1 MEQEYAMALWKV
13 IEGGKEPKAAV
24 TALREALERRGR
36 TALLSRIG
44 RAFGRF
50 AAREHEKNIL
60 RISLSNIRDE
70 RAHKEAVSALSKL
83 DISGKDIEVRAD
95 DSLIGGWRFEGRGRL
110 LDASFKKHL
119 LSIYN
124 RTTQS

>member
-1 MEQEYAMALWKV
+1 MEQAYAMALWKV
-13 IEGGKEPKAAV
+13 IENGKEPKTAV
-24 TALREALERRGR
+24 AALRSALKERGR
-36 TALLSRIG
+36 AALLPRIG
-44 RAFGRF
+44 RAFERF
-50 AAREHEKNIL
+50 AAREHTKNVL
-60 RISLSNIRDE
+60 KISLSNMNDS

-83 DISGKDIEVRAD
+83 NVSGTDIEVRSD
-95 DSLIGGWRFEGRGRL
+95 DLLIGGWRVEGKGYL